1 MIKYADFVFY
11 DKDYKGSLSI
21 DLFNSLIVKASRE
34 IDRNINKTITQS
46 YINNLSEIDQYKLK
60 YATCQMVDYINA
72 HGDIPSSAN
81 SISIDGVSISKGSSE
96 EQKISKN
103 EIRDNLPHDLIRYL

>member
-1 MIKYADFVFY
+1 MIKYADYVFY

-34 IDRNINKTITQS
+34 IDRNINRNLTQS
-46 YINNLSEIDQYKLK
+46 YINKMNEIDQYKLK

-72 HGDIPSSAN
+72 NGDIPSSAN
-81 SISIDGVSISKGSSE
+81 SISIDGVSINKGTSE
-96 EQKISKN
+96 EVRISKS
-103 EIRDNLPHDLIRYL
+103 EILDNLPHDLTRYL